1 MKTLRTWNNDDLDL
15 IEGEIAKQGERIE
28 LTHWKAWDNIFG
40 GIERGSIYMIASTT
54 GGGKS
59 TLLLA
64 MAKHMAR
71 QYPNKRIMYITI
83 EQNIRQIYKFLD
95 ARNIPNMCIVELES
109 LKEWAQIVEYIGEY
123 DYLFYDY
130 LGALSEGTEDEW
142 INLREDAKTLANIAK
157 TYDVPIITA
166 AQARNELLEDYAA
179 QKVQQNV
186 KYLSFSK
193 AMANLIAGGVYWVP
207 QPGRSYGF
215 FYNFKNRYQELH
227 IGGEK
232 INVDYRTKELKDS
245 AA

>member
-109 LKEWAQIVEYIGEY
+109 LKE
-123 DYLFYDY
+123 
-130 LGALSEGTEDEW
+130 
-142 INLREDAKTLANIAK
+142 
-157 TYDVPIITA
+157 
-166 AQARNELLEDYAA
+166 
-179 QKVQQNV
+179 
-186 KYLSFSK
+186 
-193 AMANLIAGGVYWVP
+193 
-207 QPGRSYGF
+207 
-215 FYNFKNRYQELH
+215 
-227 IGGEK
+227 
-232 INVDYRTKELKDS
+232 
-245 AA
+245 